1 MVGFRLITGD
11 CINDSLMEKTKEIFQ
26 STIRFSFGNEELSA
40 GLALFSSVSDEE
52 FNVKTRMLLH
62 PEELKTGSDYAS
74 AIRRRSFLNGRMA
87 GKMAINQVFPDI
99 PSATCRIKTGSIG
112 EPVLCDLPQ
121 PYGISIS
128 HNESW
133 NAGLCFP
140 LIVPMGIDVETIT
153 EKNRDII
160 ASILSSSEKKLCAVE
175 EDPLELFH
183 LLWTAKEAAGKA
195 IGLGFR
201 VPATWYEIVSVE
213 TFPKEAQLIRRCR
226 FAQLSVYT
234 ALSVKIPGGMLSIA
248 FPAENNLSQTMIGLL
263 Q

>member
-1 MVGFRLITGD
+1 MVGFRLITGER
-11 CINDSLMEKTKEIFQ
+11 INDSLMEKTKEIFQ
-26 STIRFSFGNEELSA
+26 STIRFSHSNEELSA
-40 GLALFSSVSDEE
+40 GLVLFSSLSNEE
-52 FNVKTRMLLH
+52 LNVKTPKLLH
-62 PEELKTGSDYAS
+62 PEELKTGGDYAS

-99 PSATCRIKTGSIG
+99 PSAACRIKTGFIG
-112 EPVLCDLPQ
+112 EPVLCDLPH

-128 HNESW
+128 HNDEW

-160 ASILSSSEKKLCAVE
+160 ASILSAAEKNLCAVE
-175 EDPLELFH
+175 DDPLELFH

-201 VPATWYEIVSVE
+201 VPAAWYEIVSVE
-213 TFPKEAQLIRRCR
+213 TLATESQLIRRCR
-226 FAQLSVYT
+226 FAQLSVYS